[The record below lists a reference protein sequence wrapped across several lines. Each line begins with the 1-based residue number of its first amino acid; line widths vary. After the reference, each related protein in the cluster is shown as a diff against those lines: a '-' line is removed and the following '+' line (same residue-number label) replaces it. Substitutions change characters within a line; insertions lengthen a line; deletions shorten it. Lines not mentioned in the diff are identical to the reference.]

1 MGRPSLAEQRRVEIC
16 RALQNCVI
24 RNGSY
29 ELTSVKDIAQEAGMA
44 AGMIHHYFESKDDIL
59 LVTAE
64 MLLLELQ
71 NRLDDLLRTKGAAER
86 KVQLDALL
94 NDSDQNRFFIMLQAL
109 GLAMPAVNELLIN
122 KQQEMQNVLAERL
135 ERRGM
140 ETKPAEE
147 AAGRLGF
154 LLWSAV
160 TAPEGSQSA
169 IVQQMTAAL
178 LQELFP
184 TT

>member
-1 MGRPSLAEQRRVEIC
+1 MLHV
-16 RALQNCVI
+16 VI
-24 RNGSY
+24 
-29 ELTSVKDIAQEAGMA
+29 
-44 AGMIHHYFESKDDIL
+44 
-59 LVTAE
+59 VTVI
-64 MLLLELQ
+64 
-71 NRLDDLLRTKGAAER
+71 GI
-86 KVQLDALL
+86 V
-94 NDSDQNRFFIMLQAL
+94 L
-109 GLAMPAVNELLIN
+109 GLAIGLIV
-122 KQQEMQNVLAERL
+122 KFFGVKPNVLAERL

-140 ETKPAEE
+140 ETKQAEE

>member
-1 MGRPSLAEQRRVEIC
+1 
-16 RALQNCVI
+16 
-24 RNGSY
+24 
-29 ELTSVKDIAQEAGMA
+29 
-44 AGMIHHYFESKDDIL
+44 
-59 LVTAE
+59 
-64 MLLLELQ
+64 
-71 NRLDDLLRTKGAAER
+71 
-86 KVQLDALL
+86 
-94 NDSDQNRFFIMLQAL
+94 
-109 GLAMPAVNELLIN
+109 
-122 KQQEMQNVLAERL
+122 
-135 ERRGM
+135 M
-140 ETKPAEE
+140 ETKQAEE

>member
-64 MLLLELQ
+64 MVLMDLQ
-71 NRLDDLLRTKGAAER
+71 NQLDDVLHIRDAVKRQEQLVILLDDKS
-86 KVQLDALL
+86 K
-94 NDSDQNRFFIMLQAL
+94 NRFYIMLQAL
-109 GLAMPAVNELLIN
+109 ALSMPAVNEMLIS
-122 KQQEMQNVLAERL
+122 KQKEMRDILTEML

-140 ETKPAEE
+140 AVEVACKEAE
-147 AAGRLGF
+147 RFTF
-154 LLWSAV
+154 LLCSAL
-160 TAPEGSQSA
+160 TTPEG
-169 IVQQMTAAL
+169 VQKAAARRMTAEA